1 MSMENS
7 TEQDVFGVYMTSN
20 LNYFSSFEQ
29 YSFPA
34 TLRKEFEKKCTI
46 HDNA

>member
-1 MSMENS
+1 MFE
-7 TEQDVFGVYMTSN
+7 VYMALN

-34 TLRKEFEKKCTI
+34 SFWKEFEK
-46 HDNA
+46 